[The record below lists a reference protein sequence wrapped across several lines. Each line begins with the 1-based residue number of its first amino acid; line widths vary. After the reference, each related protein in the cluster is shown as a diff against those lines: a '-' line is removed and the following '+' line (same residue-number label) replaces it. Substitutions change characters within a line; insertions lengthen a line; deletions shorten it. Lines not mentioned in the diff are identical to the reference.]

1 MAGEDIIMAS
11 QRELKRL
18 HVVQKLI
25 EGTVSQTEAAEM
37 LSLSVRQTVRIV
49 GRVREEGAKGVVH
62 RLRGRESNRKLPA
75 EFKERVIELYRK
87 NYEGF
92 GPTLASEKLL
102 EREIASA

>member
-1 MAGEDIIMAS
+1 MCGQTRHGWQERTLSIMAS

-18 HVVQKLI
+18 HVVQKVI
-25 EGTVSQTEAAEM
+25 EGTVSETEAAEM

-75 EFKERVIELYRK
+75 DRRSLYRRRGT
-87 NYEGF
+87 ES
-92 GPTLASEKLL
+92 L
-102 EREIASA
+102 